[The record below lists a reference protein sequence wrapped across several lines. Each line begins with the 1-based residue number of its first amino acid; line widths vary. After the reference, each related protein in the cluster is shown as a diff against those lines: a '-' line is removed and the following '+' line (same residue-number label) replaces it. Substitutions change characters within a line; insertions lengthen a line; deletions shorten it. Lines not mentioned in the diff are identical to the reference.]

1 LGFMSY
7 ADICYQHELKSKEND
22 YNYCVE
28 HFPELKSELQ
38 KYLKV
43 VREYNKYQNKKI

>member
-43 VREYNKYQNKKI
+43 VRLYSKHIN